1 MKQFTHIHT
10 ITIHVTK
17 KGKRS
22 CSRGAKRFVLVTQRI
37 CSDRFTDNLTRGQ
50 VAFSK
55 CQLILQLSKIA
66 EKIPPGKPTTKPL
79 DYFAIRLNL
88 LILTPISNNP
98 TFWESIHGLAGQRHF
113 RTLEDMEISEC
124 WHSHSKLIQGSYSP
138 PIALPSS
145 SSAPPVPVRPDHWW
159 NSHGSFTL
167 EARSNLDHAGLA
179 KKPQTRRKGQAPAS
193 HALRG
198 GSCETPT
205 PQIMTNLS
213 PHLGILYEYLDKIL
227 GLPMK
232 MMEDEV
238 ENHRHHHRKNH
249 RPGLKGQPQGASAQQ
264 HALMQ
269 RPAARVAWLST
280 ASFGSKLDSLD
291 LHKTWWVLHFSL
303 SFYLYQQLMLKLGLC
318 KCSSALHIG
327 GIWWLYRY
335 LTVWDSKPVTSHFHF
350 LGVSTQNIP
359 KCWHLLRMYSIP
371 FLEDLRVLVSLG
383 GIVLHTK
390 IRLDDCWLYSVTVS
404 FKYFCH
410 WKSCS
415 CARRISKIKSW
426 PSCHLPMAS
435 HSHLSHGSC
444 ALDIKPMPK
453 EPKTPQGNTELA
465 WCWTNCQCWFSITRY
480 H

>member
-22 CSRGAKRFVLVTQRI
+22 CSRGAKPFVLVTQWI

-138 PIALPSS
+138 PIVLPSS

-179 KKPQTRRKGQAPAS
+179 KSHGSGGKAKRQPAMPWEVDPVRHRHRKLWRIFF
-193 HALRG
+193 H
-198 GSCETPT
+198 
-205 PQIMTNLS
+205 IW
-213 PHLGILYEYLDKIL
+213 EYFMNTWEIL

-232 MMEDEV
+232 MMQDEV

-249 RPGLKGQPQGASAQQ
+249 RPGLKGQPKVRAHS
-264 HALMQ
+264 
-269 RPAARVAWLST
+269 ST
-280 ASFGSKLDSLD
+280 R
-291 LHKTWWVLHFSL
+291 W
-303 SFYLYQQLMLKLGLC
+303 C
-318 KCSSALHIG
+318 KDPLPG
-327 GIWWLYRY
+327 
-335 LTVWDSKPVTSHFHF
+335 
-350 LGVSTQNIP
+350 
-359 KCWHLLRMYSIP
+359 WHGYP
-371 FLEDLRVLVSLG
+371 Q
-383 GIVLHTK
+383 
-390 IRLDDCWLYSVTVS
+390 
-404 FKYFCH
+404 
-410 WKSCS
+410 
-415 CARRISKIKSW
+415 
-426 PSCHLPMAS
+426 P
-435 HSHLSHGSC
+435 
-444 ALDIKPMPK
+444 ALDQNS
-453 EPKTPQGNTELA
+453 TL
-465 WCWTNCQCWFSITRY
+465 
-480 H
+480 